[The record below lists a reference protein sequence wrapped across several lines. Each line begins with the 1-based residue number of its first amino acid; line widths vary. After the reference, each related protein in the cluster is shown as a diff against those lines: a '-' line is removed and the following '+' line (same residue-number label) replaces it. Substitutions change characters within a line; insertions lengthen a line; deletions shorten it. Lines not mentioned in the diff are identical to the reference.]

1 MNIIKNLL
9 LLAVLAFA
17 PIAHANEEVKLD
29 EAPID
34 TRDTESLQR
43 GAKLFM
49 NYCLSCHGASL
60 MRYEQLK
67 DIGLTEEQI
76 KENLLFAGQKTTD
89 PMTVAMNGKD
99 AKAWF
104 GATPPDLSL
113 VARSRGADWI
123 YTYLRSFYKDESRP
137 TGWNNAVFD
146 KVGMPHVLFELQG
159 TQELVEKAPA
169 EGKHEGHEGAAAH
182 VEKELKLVKA
192 GSLTKLDGEKANTTE
207 YDRSVADLTNF
218 LVFLGEPGFNARH
231 TLGYIALLFL
241 IFVFVPLTYFLKKEY
256 WKDVK

>member
-1 MNIIKNLL
+1 MNIIKKLL
-9 LLAVLAFA
+9 VLAA
-17 PIAHANEEVKLD
+17 LALSPLAHANEAVKLD
-29 EAPID
+29 TAPID

-76 KENLLFAGQKTTD
+76 KDNLLFAGQKITD

-146 KVGMPHVLFELQG
+146 KVGMPHVLAELQG
-159 TQELVEKAPA
+159 TQEYVEKKTA
-169 EGKHEGHEGAAAH
+169 GHHEEAHAAGH
-182 VEKELKLVKA
+182 VEKELKLIVA
-192 GSLTKLDGEKANTTE
+192 GTQTKLDGEKANTTE

-218 LVFLGEPGFNARH
+218 LVFLGEPGLNARH

>member
-1 MNIIKNLL
+1 MNIIKKLL
-9 LLAVLAFA
+9 LVAAIALAPLV
-17 PIAHANEEVKLD
+17 HASSEVKLD
-29 EAPID
+29 SAPID
-34 TRDTESLQR
+34 TRDHESLQR

-67 DIGLTEEQI
+67 DIGLTEVQI
-76 KENLLFAGQKTTD
+76 KDNLLFAGQKITD

-104 GATPPDLSL
+104 GAMPPDLSL

-123 YTYLRSFYKDESRP
+123 YTYLRSFYKDDTRP
-137 TGWNNAVFD
+137 TGWNNVTFD
-146 KVGMPHVLFELQG
+146 KVGMPHVLAELQG
-159 TQELVEKAPA
+159 TQEYVEK
-169 EGKHEGHEGAAAH
+169 KAAGTHDAHAAGH
-182 VEKELKLVKA
+182 VEKELKLVVA
-192 GSLTKLDGEKANTTE
+192 GTQTKLDGEKADTTE

-218 LVFLGEPGFNARH
+218 LVFLGEPGLNTRH